1 MDDNHDFRL
10 VRYFAMF
17 AAPLLAG
24 CVIAATITHRSAMMD
39 DVKEMGEQV
48 NVTLGQ
54 TLLNT
59 YAKDLKS
66 VQAYSRDTLVIA
78 NRPAMM
84 ISDLLDKPV
93 SDFLSKTSIL
103 GIKIFTPDGKVV
115 YSSQALQSASTKAI
129 DQHAL
134 VVAKENRI
142 LSHMVK
148 EPHAM
153 PAAMGKVPIKL
164 LNTYMPILDNGN
176 QKILG
181 VLELHGDISKSYNE
195 VQDGVA
201 VFFAVLFALS
211 LLFFYTMIFFMKK
224 AEIIIE
230 RQHETVKR
238 DHEYLKVAFDKAK
251 ESDLAKSAFL
261 ASMSHELRTPLN
273 AIIGYSELLMEEPSI
288 AGSTEHI
295 HDLNN
300 IKSAGSHLKTLIEEI
315 LDHAKIES
323 GMIDVQTNNCDLK
336 EMIDS
341 CVSYI
346 APEAMTQ
353 GNKISIDIDDKIQ
366 EINTDEVKIKR
377 IVLNLLS
384 NANKFTKQG
393 EIAINAYIDSDNFVV
408 LRVSDTGVGIPAN
421 QRDKIF
427 EAFTQADNSYTRQHG
442 GTGLGLTIS
451 REYAKSLGGN
461 LAIVDHQ
468 GAGTIMEVK
477 FPYCPSLEDKSSTN
491 PAKESSAR

>member
-48 NVTLGQ
+48 NITLGQ

-66 VQAYSRDTLVIA
+66 VQAFSLDPWVIE
-78 NRPAMM
+78 NRPAWM
-84 ISDLLDKPV
+84 INDLLDKPV
-93 SDFLSKTSIL
+93 SEFLSKTSIL
-103 GIKIFTPDGKVV
+103 GIKIFTVDGKSV
-115 YSSQALQSASTKAI
+115 YFSHQQEGAAQESFEQDALIA
-129 DQHAL
+129 
-134 VVAKENRI
+134 VNENRT
-142 LSHMVK
+142 LSHMRRN
-148 EPHAM
+148 PNFS
-153 PAAMGKVPIKL
+153 AAGKSTKSRMII
-164 LNTYMPILDNGN
+164 NTFMPIMDNDN
-176 QKILG
+176 KQVLG
-181 VLELHGDISKSYNE
+181 ALELYGDISQPYNE
-195 VQDGVA
+195 VQNGVT
-201 VFFAVLFALS
+201 VFFGVLFALS

-224 AEIIIE
+224 AEVIIE
-230 RQHETVKR
+230 RQHDTVKR
-238 DHEYLKVAFDKAK
+238 DHEYLKLAFDKAK
-251 ESDLAKSAFL
+251 ESDQAKSAFL

-273 AIIGYSELLMEEPSI
+273 AIIGYSELLMDEPSV
-288 AGSTEHI
+288 AGSSEQL

-323 GMIDVQTNNCDLK
+323 GMIDVQTNDCDLE
-336 EMIDS
+336 EMITS
-341 CVSYI
+341 CVAYI
-346 APEAMTQ
+346 TPEARSQ
-353 GNKISIDIDDKIQ
+353 SNNISIDIDKDIQ
-366 EINTDEVKIKR
+366 AINTDEVKIKR

-384 NANKFTKQG
+384 NANKFTKEG
-393 EIAINAYIDSDNFVV
+393 KIAVSAHLDKDNFIV
-408 LRVSDTGVGIPAN
+408 LRVSDTGLGIPSD
-421 QRDKIF
+421 QKERIF

-461 LAIVDHQ
+461 LGIVDHQ
-468 GAGTIMEVK
+468 GVGTIMEVK
-477 FPYCPSLEDKSSTN
+477 FPYCP
-491 PAKESSAR
+491 AQESNGGQENIKHMSAR